1 MEVAAMNKKTKK
13 KAKILFSLL
22 TFAVA
27 GYAGFQFLSPAE
39 AIYVY
44 RTQPAT
50 RGVITSSISATG
62 KVNAVEM
69 VAVGTQV
76 SGTIKE
82 LYVDYN
88 SPVQKGQLLALL
100 DPDVLLS
107 KIEENKAS
115 LAVAQAG
122 VVKARA
128 EVANAQRSDTRN
140 RELWERKLIAKSDAE
155 NAETQLMVARAGLT
169 EASSRVLQAQESLKQ
184 AETNLKYTKITSPI
198 DGVVISR
205 QVDVGQ
211 TVAASLQTPTLF
223 SIARDLTQMQVEANI
238 DEADIGRIQE
248 GQKAICRF
256 DSWPQDSFEAVVAQK
271 RLSPETI
278 SNVVTYVVIL
288 KIDNEEG
295 KLMPGMTA
303 NISVV
308 TERRDDVLRIPAA
321 ALRFTPPAGAVA
333 NSANSAGS
341 ANRSEGR
348 TGGLLPMPQPRRR
361 SGGDDGGRNDE
372 QVVWLVD
379 NGRLAGS
386 VVVEE
391 TGVSDRTWVELRGDA
406 LSSIREG
413 QELAVAFVLEKPGSA
428 SAGARQ

>member
-1 MEVAAMNKKTKK
+1 MRKKTKFLLS
-13 KAKILFSLL
+13 ILALAA
-22 TFAVA
+22 AV
-27 GYAGFQFLSPAE
+27 YAGFQFFAPAE
-39 AIYVY
+39 ATYVY
-44 RTQPAT
+44 RTQPVT
-50 RGVITSSISATG
+50 RGSITSSISATG

-69 VAVGTQV
+69 VEVGTQV

-82 LYVDYN
+82 IYVDYN
-88 SPVQKGQLLALL
+88 SPVKKGQLLALL

-122 VVKARA
+122 VAKAKA
-128 EVANAQRSDTRN
+128 EVINAQRSDTRN
-140 RELWERKLIAKSDAE
+140 RELWERKLIARSDME
-155 NAETQLMVARAGLT
+155 SAETQLMVARASLT
-169 EASSRVLQAQESLKQ
+169 EANSRVLQAQESLKQ

-198 DGVVISR
+198 DGVVVSR

-223 SIARDLTQMQVEANI
+223 SIAKDLTRMQVEANI

-248 GQKAICRF
+248 GQRAACKF
-256 DSWPQDSFEAVVAQK
+256 DAWPQDSFEAIVAQK
-271 RLSPETI
+271 RLSPETV

-303 NISVV
+303 NISVM
-308 TERRDDVLRIPAA
+308 TEQRDDVLRIPAA
-321 ALRFTPPAGAVA
+321 ALRFTPPADAIA
-333 NSANSAGS
+333 SSAK
-341 ANRSEGR
+341 RDEEQT
-348 TGGLLPMPQPRRR
+348 TGLFPMPRRR
-361 SGGDDGGRNDE
+361 PDSGRNSE
-372 QVVWLVD
+372 QIVWLVE

-386 VVVEE
+386 VVVDE

-413 QELAVAFVLEKPGSA
+413 QELAVAFILEKTGSA
-428 SAGARQ
+428 AAGVRQ

>member
-1 MEVAAMNKKTKK
+1 MKKKTKL
-13 KAKILFSLL
+13 LFLTM

-27 GYAGFQFLSPAE
+27 AYGGFRYFGPAE
-39 AIYVY
+39 ASYVY
-44 RTQPAT
+44 RTQPVT
-50 RGVITSSISATG
+50 RGSITSSISATG

-82 LYVDYN
+82 IYVDFN
-88 SPVQKGQLLALL
+88 SPVAKGQLLALL

-107 KIEENKAS
+107 RIEESKAS

-122 VVKARA
+122 VAKARA
-128 EVANAQRSDTRN
+128 ETLNAQRSDTRN
-140 RELWERKLIAKSDAE
+140 RELWQRKLIAKSDME
-155 NAETQLMVARAGLT
+155 SAETQLMVARAGLA
-169 EASSRVLQAQESLKQ
+169 EANSRVVQAQESLRQ

-198 DGVVISR
+198 DGVVVSR

-223 SIARDLTQMQVEANI
+223 SIAKDLTRMQVEANI
-238 DEADIGRIQE
+238 DEADIGRIKE
-248 GQKAICRF
+248 GQRAICKF
-256 DSWPQDSFEAVVAQK
+256 DAWPQDSFEAVVAQK
-271 RLSPETI
+271 RLSPETV

-308 TERRDDVLRIPAA
+308 TEQRDDVLKIPAA
-321 ALRFTPPAGAVA
+321 ALRFAPPPDAVAGAPKRA
-333 NSANSAGS
+333 ATQSGILPIPQ
-341 ANRSEGR
+341 RRGGR
-348 TGGLLPMPQPRRR
+348 
-361 SGGDDGGRNDE
+361 GGDKDDK
-372 QVVWLVD
+372 QVVWLVED
-379 NGRLAGS
+379 GRLAGS
-386 VVVEE
+386 IVVDE
-391 TGVSDRTWVELRGDA
+391 TGASDRAWVELRGDA

-413 QELAVAFVLEKPGSA
+413 QELAVAFSKETPGSA
-428 SAGARQ
+428 LAGIRQ

>member
-1 MEVAAMNKKTKK
+1 VKKKT
-13 KAKILFSLL
+13 KILFSML
-22 TFAVA
+22 TFAAAV
-27 GYAGFQFLSPAE
+27 YAGFQFFSPAK

-44 RTQPAT
+44 KTQPAT

-69 VAVGTQV
+69 VEVGTQV

-88 SPVQKGQLLALL
+88 SPVKKGQLLALL

-115 LAVAQAG
+115 LSVAQAG
-122 VVKARA
+122 VAKARA
-128 EVANAQRSDTRN
+128 EVTNAQRNNTRN
-140 RELWERKLIAKSDAE
+140 RELWERKLIARSDAE
-155 NAETQLMVARAGLT
+155 NAETQLMVARASLT
-169 EASSRVLQAQESLKQ
+169 EANSRVLQAQESLKQ

-223 SIARDLTQMQVEANI
+223 SIAKDLTRMQVEANI

-248 GQKAICRF
+248 GQKALCRF

-271 RLSPETI
+271 RLSPETV

-321 ALRFTPPAGAVA
+321 ALRFTPPAGAIA
-333 NSANSAGS
+333 ES

-348 TGGLLPMPQPRRR
+348 TGGLFPMPPRRR
-361 SGGDDGGRNDE
+361 SGDDGRDAE

-386 VVVEE
+386 VVVDE

-413 QELAVAFVLEKPGSA
+413 QELAVAFVLEKTGSA
-428 SAGARQ
+428 SAGAR